1 MQHNKYPFLL
11 LALLGCSS
19 NTDSSGA
26 AEEDLSRDH
35 WRRHIH
41 KVFGDAGTTT
51 NDSGTQ
57 QQQQD
62 SGTQQQQQDSG
73 TQQQQQDSG
82 TQQQQQ
88 DSGTQ
93 QQQQDSGTQQNNFI
107 PAGWLYTSG
116 NHVYV
121 SNGTTGTV
129 WVGRGVNADDT
140 YLCGYNGSQWMTN
153 SETQL
158 TAMMSN
164 VTKNWNA
171 KFVRVSLSM
180 YSFPQTPA
188 SWIGTSAYKTAM
200 TNVIT
205 SMTNAG
211 VYVMVTLRSD
221 STMQEANNDEATGLP
236 TTSTDPTFVALVDSF
251 ANNKYVMFGLS
262 NEPGGNAFS
271 NATIRASM
279 DHATSVIRAEEDKL
293 GVPHHIVSVQ
303 GNSWTS
309 DISFYGSSPL
319 SQDNVVYEV
328 HGYPP
333 PSSSYTFSNIPVV
346 LGEYGTL
353 TNSTTFFADLETKQL
368 PSLAWDFEPYS
379 NCAPDLVTVNLDP
392 TNTVATT
399 WGSTVKQY
407 LLAH

>member
-1 MQHNKYPFLL
+1 MRRWLTRSRAMQHGKYPFAL

-19 NTDSSGA
+19 SPST
-26 AEEDLSRDH
+26 AEEDLTRERLH
-35 WRRHIH
+35 GHMH
-41 KVFGDAGTTT
+41 KVLF
-51 NDSGTQ
+51 DSGTTPNDAGSPQQDSGVQQQQDSGVQQ

-62 SGTQQQQQDSG
+62 SGVQQQQDSG
-73 TQQQQQDSG
+73 VQQQQDAG
-82 TQQQQQ
+82 
-88 DSGTQ
+88 
-93 QQQQDSGTQQNNFI
+93 NNFI

-121 SNGTTGTV
+121 SNGTIGTV
-129 WVGRGVNADDT
+129 WIGRGVNADDT
-140 YLCGYNGSQWMTN
+140 YLCGYNGSQWMSN
-153 SETQL
+153 SEQAL
-158 TAMMSN
+158 TSMMSN
-164 VTKNWNA
+164 VSSNWNA
-171 KFVRVSLSM
+171 KFVRISLSM

-188 SWIGTSAYKTAM
+188 SWIGTSTYKTAM
-200 TNVIT
+200 TNVID
-205 SMTNAG
+205 SLTNAG
-211 VYVMVTLRSD
+211 VYVLVTVRSD

-236 TTSTDPTFVALVDSF
+236 TSSTDPTYVALVDTF
-251 ANNKYVMFGLS
+251 ANNKYVLFGLS

-271 NATIRASM
+271 SSTIRSAM
-279 DHATSVIRAEEDKL
+279 DHATTVIRNEENKL

-309 DISFYGSSPL
+309 DISFYGTSPL

-333 PSSSYTFSNIPVV
+333 MTTSYTYSNIPVII
-346 LGEYGTL
+346 GEYGSL
-353 TNSTTFFADLETKQL
+353 PSPSTFFADLESKQI

-392 TNTVATT
+392 TNTVDTT
-399 WGSTVKQY
+399 WGTTVQQY

>member
-1 MQHNKYPFLL
+1 MQHRKYPFLL
-11 LALLGCSS
+11 LALLGCTQETSS
-19 NTDSSGA
+19 T
-26 AEEDLSRDH
+26 AEEDLTREPH
-35 WRRHIH
+35 HRHMH
-41 KVFGDAGTTT
+41 KVLGLDAGTQ
-51 NDSGTQ
+51 DSSTQ
-57 QQQQD
+57 EQDSSTQQQQD

-82 TQQQQQ
+82 TQ
-88 DSGTQ
+88 
-93 QQQQDSGTQQNNFI
+93 FI

-158 TAMMSN
+158 KAMMSN
-164 VTKNWNA
+164 VVTNW
-171 KFVRVSLSM
+171 KPSFVRVSLSM
-180 YSFPQTPA
+180 YSFPQWSS
-188 SWIGTSAYKTAM
+188 SWIGTSSYKTAM
-200 TNVIT
+200 TNVIQQMT
-205 SMTNAG
+205 SAG
-211 VYVMVTLRSD
+211 VYVLVTIRSD

-236 TTSTDPTFVALVDSF
+236 TSSTDSTFVALVDTF
-251 ANNKYVMFGLS
+251 ATDKHVLFGLS

-271 NATIRASM
+271 DSTIRSAM
-279 DHATSVIRAEEDKL
+279 DHATSVIRAEENKL

-309 DISFYGSSPL
+309 DISQYGSNPL

-333 PSSSYTFSNIPVV
+333 ATSSYTYSNIPVII
-346 LGEYGTL
+346 GEYGTL
-353 TNSTTFFADLETKQL
+353 TNSQTFFADLETKQI

-379 NCAPDLVTVNLDP
+379 NCAPDLVSVNLDP
-392 TNTVATT
+392 TNTVNTT
-399 WGSTVKQY
+399 WGSTVQQY